1 MPKYDPV
8 PETAQLPAAPSSAPQ
23 PAAKDKPMTT
33 DVPEDVQ
40 QALRLAVVLHGTTI
54 KAAVT
59 EALRDWI
66 AAHPIQLPTTPVAQE
81 ASNQGA

>member
-8 PETAQLPAAPSSAPQ
+8 PEAPQLPAAVSPAPK
-23 PAAKDKPMTT
+23 PAKDKPMTT
-33 DVPEDVQ
+33 DVPEDIQ

-66 AAHPIQLPTTPVAQE
+66 TAHPIQLPTTQAPQE
-81 ASNQGA
+81 ASTPGT

>member
-8 PETAQLPAAPSSAPQ
+8 PDDPQLPAAPSSAPQ

-33 DVPEDVQ
+33 DVPEDIQ
-40 QALRLAVVLHGTTI
+40 KALKLAVVIHGTTI

-66 AAHPIQLPTTPVAQE
+66 AAHPIQLPTTPATQE
-81 ASNQGA
+81 ASNSGT